1 MFTLLF
7 MFLLYFFPSII
18 AAHRDH
24 PNRTGILILN
34 TFLGFTVVGWFV
46 ALIWALSCRNSIVYV
61 PYQGYVVR
69 R

>member
-7 MFLLYFFPSII
+7 MFLLYFLPSII

-24 PNRTGILILN
+24 PNRTTILILN
-34 TFLGFTVVGWFV
+34 TFLGWTFIGWII
-46 ALIWALSCRNSIVYV
+46 ALVWSLTCSRPVLYA
-61 PYQGYVVR
+61 PYPGYYVR